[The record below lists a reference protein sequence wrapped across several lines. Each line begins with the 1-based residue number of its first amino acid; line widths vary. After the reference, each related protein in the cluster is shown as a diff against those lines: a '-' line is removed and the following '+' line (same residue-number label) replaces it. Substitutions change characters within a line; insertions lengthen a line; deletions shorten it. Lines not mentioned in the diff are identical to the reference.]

1 MKARGRVYLET
12 PVKHD
17 ARVFD
22 VASKTIHT
30 SLGIRGYCFSA
41 LISHESMY
49 FKNNQMLE
57 FCCCS
62 LGFRGG
68 SGSEDTDSFAANSE
82 SRFPSPKTGEEES
95 N

>member
-1 MKARGRVYLET
+1 MMVSGKVMGSMGCNISNTSASVSPGFPDTEQQMKARGRRCLET

-30 SLGIRGYCFSA
+30 SLVIRGYCFSA

-49 FKNNQMLE
+49 FKNNQRLE
-57 FCCCS
+57 FC
-62 LGFRGG
+62 
-68 SGSEDTDSFAANSE
+68 
-82 SRFPSPKTGEEES
+82 
-95 N
+95 